1 MSYKSLLLLIF
12 IVNSFCFTQETQ
24 KSPYSGHYMYYF
36 YSKTDDLNL
45 KKQCDDLGVKQAGMY
60 LLLGQ
65 DTVRFTQG
73 NDSLKVFRVVKDAI
87 YLGRGIEDTWTSRGV
102 NTYIK
107 FREFIKP

>member
-1 MSYKSLLLLIF
+1 
-12 IVNSFCFTQETQ
+12 
-24 KSPYSGHYMYYF
+24 
-36 YSKTDDLNL
+36 
-45 KKQCDDLGVKQAGMY
+45 MY